1 MSVGVPYV
9 YKQTYIPNDMTFNH
23 CGHIKNNSDSK
34 MDMFIILGLMFLK
47 LIYNEIVMRLLELTK
62 ARCGDKGSH
71 YSPMVSRGKS
81 FFIFEDSGL
90 VQ

>member
-1 MSVGVPYV
+1 
-9 YKQTYIPNDMTFNH
+9 MTFNH
-23 CGHIKNNSDSK
+23 CGHIKKNNSDSK
-34 MDMFIILGLMFLK
+34 MDMFIILGLMLLK

-71 YSPMVSRGKS
+71 HSPMVSRGQS

>member
-1 MSVGVPYV
+1 M
-9 YKQTYIPNDMTFNH
+9 N
-23 CGHIKNNSDSK
+23 
-34 MDMFIILGLMFLK
+34 MFIILRLMFLK
-47 LIYNEIVMRLLELTK
+47 LIYNEIVLRLWEFTQ

-71 YSPMVSRGKS
+71 HSPMVSRGRS